1 MNFEQALNAMLKGK
15 IVRRKAYKPET
26 AIGIDAAT
34 KEIRLWHNDLLN
46 GSHFGVIVSLG
57 DDMLADDWTVVN
69 DLDCLKSVLEYH
81 DNQVDLL
88 KEKELKEKELQS
100 IIAELREK
108 CEYWQ
113 GEYETSQQRIN
124 SAEEAS
130 RKLND
135 TLEHKNTQ
143 TGELREEV
151 MYLKGKIAAYET
163 MLKGE

>member
-15 IVRRKAYKPET
+15 IVRRKAHKPET
-26 AIGIDAAT
+26 AIGIDAVT

-46 GSHFGVIVSLG
+46 GSHFGVLVNLG
-57 DDMLADDWTVVN
+57 DDVFADDWTVVN
-69 DLDCLKSVLEYH
+69 GLDCFENVLEYH
-81 DNQVDLL
+81 DNQVNLP
-88 KEKELKEKELQS
+88 KKKELKEEKLQS

-124 SAEEAS
+124 SAEEAL

-135 TLEHKNTQ
+135 TIKQRELQIGK
-143 TGELREEV
+143 LREEI
-151 MYLKGKIAAYET
+151 MYLTGKIAAYET